1 MNRIS
6 LISIACLLSNT
17 QALKVGN
24 LPRDDMNL
32 SIGEKIRMMDVARS
46 SAEAKEEQEIDAEV
60 SKSINPLMADSMKP
74 VSDAVPN
81 NSQT

>member
-1 MNRIS
+1 
-6 LISIACLLSNT
+6 
-17 QALKVGN
+17 
-24 LPRDDMNL
+24 MNL